1 MKKIINI
8 EGMSCMH
15 CVSRVEKALAKL
27 NGVTDV
33 QVDLKGKKAEVEVEN
48 ISDEM
53 LKETIEDLG
62 FDVAGIN

>member
-15 CVSRVEKALAKL
+15 CVSRVEKALAGLK
-27 NGVTDV
+27 GVTDV
-33 QVDLKGKKAEVEVEN
+33 QVDLKGKKAEVEAEN

-53 LKETIEDLG
+53 LKEAVEDLG
-62 FDVAGIN
+62 FDVTGIN

>member
-15 CVSRVEKALAKL
+15 CVSRVEKALAGLK
-27 NGVTDV
+27 GVTDV
-33 QVDLKGKKAEVEVEN
+33 QVDLKGKKAEVKAEN

-53 LKETIEDLG
+53 LKEAVEDLG
-62 FDVAGIN
+62 FDVTGIN